1 MGHLILI
8 VPRGVVVSQNARR
21 RNSGGIKVVVI
32 ECLVISLLLAVR
44 VESER
49 VRPDN
54 KGRRFFAIF
63 ELCFASGLWGAE

>member
-1 MGHLILI
+1 MILI

-54 KGRRFFAIF
+54 KGRRFAIF